1 MSPGWQKMLAVIGCW
16 AFAFLL
22 IVLAGKLDLNWWMDL
37 IVALCVPF
45 LVLGAPWTVLHQKA
59 LF

>member
-1 MSPGWQKMLAVIGCW
+1 MLAVIGCW

-22 IVLAGKLDLNWWMDL
+22 IILAGKLDLNWWTDL
-37 IVALCVPF
+37 IVALCIPLLIVGAPY
-45 LVLGAPWTVLHQKA
+45 LVLSQKS

>member
-1 MSPGWQKMLAVIGCW
+1 MLAVVGCW

-22 IVLAGKLDLNWWMDL
+22 IILAVKLDLNWWMDV
-37 IVALCVPF
+37 IVTLCIPF
-45 LVLGAPWTVLHQKA
+45 LVLGAPWMVLHQKA

>member
-1 MSPGWQKMLAVIGCW
+1 MPKTPEKMDPA

-22 IVLAGKLDLNWWMDL
+22 IILAGKLDLNRWMDL
-37 IVALCVPF
+37 IVALCIPF